1 MDCSTLGLP
10 VPHRLPEFARVHIH
24 SSAMLSHRL
33 ILCHSLLLL
42 PSIFPSI
49 RVFSSDSALH
59 IRCPKY
65 WRFSFSISSSSE
77 YSALISLRI
86 DWFDLFGVFSDVIW
100 DLSDVFSS
108 TALWKH
114 QFFGA
119 QPSLWSNSHICT
131 WLMKKPWLWLYGPL
145 SAKWCLCFLCCLGL

>member
-1 MDCSTLGLP
+1 MWEAGILTTGLTKTRGIAGVSGCWIFFFNISFFIRVSVQFSSVTQSCPTLCEPMDCSTLGLP

-77 YSALISLRI
+77 YSGLISFRI
-86 DWFDLFGVFSDVIW
+86 DWFDLAVQGT
-100 DLSDVFSS
+100 LR
-108 TALWKH
+108 
-114 QFFGA
+114 
-119 QPSLWSNSHICT
+119 
-131 WLMKKPWLWLYGPL
+131 
-145 SAKWCLCFLCCLGL
+145 CLL